1 MKPIVCILIVL
12 ATFRLSAQN
21 FEDTWSDFFSYVTV
35 KDIVVGNDRVY
46 AASTNAVFSYDLS
59 TQEITTLSTV
69 NGLAG
74 DQISTLYYSQNFN
87 VLLIGYENGLIEVV
101 MDGEED
107 VFTVVDILD
116 KPSIPPDRKRINQ
129 FNEYNGLAYI
139 STEYGISVFDLAALE
154 FGDSY
159 FIGPLG
165 SQINIAQTAV
175 VEPFIY
181 AASTDGGIYQAEV
194 ANDDLIDFEE
204 WTPLQSSAY
213 KGAQEIG
220 GQLYLLRSND
230 AVFRYAPGTGFEQVG
245 SFSTVVDFEATEEAL
260 SITTNRGVQAFDL
273 NFQTLGAT
281 TSFPDFEPYELI
293 SGIAF
298 NNFFYVGTQ
307 FQGMIRAPFSGSG
320 TEQILPDGP
329 ILNTPFALDVTP
341 GQVWVVFGEVSVTF
355 NPFPLTF
362 RGVSNLVEDTWT
374 NLEVE
379 EVFNANDLVRVA
391 INPENTSEVYMS
403 SFQKGLVK
411 IQEQTP
417 SVLFNETNS
426 PLELA
431 FDDPDAGIRLF
442 GASYDNQGNLWV
454 TQSRVND
461 GLIRVGPGD
470 SFTKIDVSAIIT
482 GEDELAFTEVKVNDQ
497 GLVFFGTAQSGLIGY
512 NPDTGAFNSISEGT
526 GSGNLP
532 SPNIRALQFDNSG
545 RLWIGT
551 LEGLRVLFNVGG
563 FFEEGANTDAQ
574 EIIILEDGVP
584 QELLFQQS
592 ITDIEVDGSNN
603 KWIATATSGVF
614 YLSSDGQETL
624 LRFTKDNSPLPSD
637 NVQDIDIDN
646 FTGRVYFATANGL
659 VAYDGTATAPRDN
672 LENVYAFPNPVRPG
686 FTGNVTIDGLTSN
699 ANVKITD
706 IEGNLVFET
715 TSEGGSVLWDTTAFG
730 EYRVA
735 SGVYLVLI
743 STDDGIETTVSKIM
757 VVR

>member
-1 MKPIVCILIVL
+1 MKPFICILLVL
-12 ATFRLSAQN
+12 GTLRVSAQN

-46 AASTNAVFSYDLS
+46 AASTNAVFTYDLS
-59 TQEITTLSTV
+59 TQELETLSTI
-69 NGLAG
+69 NGLSG
-74 DQISTLYYSQNFN
+74 DQISTIYYSQNFN

-101 MDGEED
+101 MDGEENIL
-107 VFTVVDILD
+107 TVVDIVD
-116 KPSIPPDRKRINQ
+116 KPSIPPDKKRINQ
-129 FNEYNGLAYI
+129 FNEYNGSVYI
-139 STEYGISVFDLAALE
+139 STEYGISVYDLEALE

-175 VEPFIY
+175 VPPFIY
-181 AASTDGGIYQAEV
+181 AASTEGGIYQAEV
-194 ANDDLIDFEE
+194 ENDNLIDFEE
-204 WTPLQSSAY
+204 WTQLQGSAY
-213 KGAQEIG
+213 SGVQEIED
-220 GQLYLLRSND
+220 QVYMLRSNN
-230 AVFRYAPGTGFEQVG
+230 AVFRYTPGAGFQQVG
-245 SFSTVVDFEATEEAL
+245 SIPQVVDFEAVGGAL
-260 SITTNRGVQAFDL
+260 SITTQSGIQAYDS
-273 NFQTLGAT
+273 NFQLLGSVN
-281 TSFPDFEPYELI
+281 SFPDFQPYELL

-298 NNFFYVGTQ
+298 NNTFYVGTQ
-307 FQGMIRAPFSGSG
+307 FQGMIRAPFSGSV

-329 ILNTPFALDVTP
+329 ILNTPFAIDVTP
-341 GQVWVVFGEVSVTF
+341 GQLWAVFGEVNVTF

-362 RGVSNLVEDTWT
+362 RGVSNLVEDSWT

-391 INPENTSEVYMS
+391 INPDNTSEVYMT
-403 SFQKGLVK
+403 SFQKGLLK

-417 SVLFNETNS
+417 SILYNETNS

-442 GASYDNQGNLWV
+442 GAAYDNQGNLWV

-461 GLIRVGPGD
+461 GLIRVAPGD
-470 SFTKIDVSAIIT
+470 NFSKIDLTSIIT
-482 GEDELAFTEVKVNDQ
+482 GENELAFTEVKINDQ

-512 NPDTGAFNSISEGT
+512 NPSTGAFNSISEGT

-563 FFEEGANTDAQ
+563 FFDEGANTDAQ

-624 LRFTKDNSPLPSD
+624 LRFTKDNSPLPSN
-637 NVQDIDIDN
+637 NVQDIDIDD
-646 FTGRVYFATANGL
+646 FTGRVYFATINGL